1 MHRSIIV
8 GISGASG
15 SIYAVRLLE
24 ILQRYREIKTHL
36 IITQWGEATLLHE
49 TEYSLAYLQG
59 LAAQVHDNLNL
70 AAAVSSGSFQ
80 ADGMIVIPA
89 SMKSVAGIAC
99 GYADDLLIR
108 AADVTIKEGRK
119 LVIVPRET
127 PMSAIHLENL
137 LKLSRAGAVI
147 LPPLPGFYHHPKT
160 ILDLIDHTIGKLL
173 DQFGIDHD
181 LFSRWS

>member
-1 MHRSIIV
+1 MHKCEVVIV
-8 GISGASG
+8 GAG
-15 SIYAVRLLE
+15 
-24 ILQRYREIKTHL
+24 
-36 IITQWGEATLLHE
+36 
-49 TEYSLAYLQG
+49 
-59 LAAQVHDNLNL
+59 
-70 AAAVSSGSFQ
+70 
-80 ADGMIVIPA
+80 P
-89 SMKSVAGIAC
+89 AGIAC

-108 AADVTIKEGRK
+108 AADVTLKEGRK

-160 ILDLIDHTIGKLL
+160 ILDLVDHTIGKLL
-173 DQFGIDHD
+173 DQFAIDHD